1 MGNISIELILIT
13 LSAVVIVSYVFSML
27 SRLIKVPSVLLLL
40 TAGIFLRVLSDKYS
54 WGLAIPSYI
63 VEILGVTGLIMIV
76 LEAGLDLKLNRR
88 KLPLIRNSFLAALV
102 IFAVTL
108 AAITGIL
115 MGVLEE
121 PFRKCVVY
129 AVPLS
134 IMSSS
139 IVIPSIHSFSRTKKE
154 FLIYEAS
161 FSDIIGI
168 LVFNY
173 FIDNEKLTGASVAFF
188 SLNIFISILLSL
200 GFSILLFLF
209 LTRSKLNVKFFMVL
223 ALLVFLYVGGKLMH
237 FPSLIIILI
246 FGLLVNNWNMVQFP
260 LLKRM
265 FPQEKVAEATSLLH
279 AITAESSFL
288 IRTFF
293 FLFFGFSINYMIIGE
308 ANVWEVGSLVVVT
321 LITVRYLYL
330 RFFLRESIFPEVIMI
345 PRGLITILL
354 FYKIP
359 EAYKLESFNE
369 GILFFVILVT
379 AFIMM
384 VGMMFYRDKGDDM
397 IEA

>member
-1 MGNISIELILIT
+1 MGSFSIEWMLIL
-13 LSAVVIVSYVFSML
+13 LSAVVIISYLFSII
-27 SRLIKVPSVLLLL
+27 SRFIKIPSVLLLL
-40 TAGIFLRVLSDKYS
+40 VAGIALRAISDRYQI
-54 WGLAIPSYI
+54 GIDIPSYI

-76 LEAGLDLKLNRR
+76 LEAGLDLKLDKS

-108 AAITGIL
+108 AAITGVL
-115 MGVLEE
+115 MWILEE
-121 PFRKCVVY
+121 PFRKCIVY
-129 AVPLS
+129 AIPLS

-139 IVIPSIHSFSRTKKE
+139 IIIPSIHGFSASKKE

-173 FIDNEKLTGASVAFF
+173 FVDNEKLTGASVAFF
-188 SLNIFISILLSL
+188 SFNILISVLLSL
-200 GFSILLFLF
+200 GFSLLLFLF
-209 LTRSKLNVKFFMVL
+209 LTRSKMNVKFFMVL
-223 ALLVFLYVGGKLMH
+223 ALLVFLYVGGKLLH

-246 FGLLVNNWNMVQFP
+246 FGLLVNNWNLVKLPALRRIFP
-260 LLKRM
+260 K
-265 FPQEKVAEATSLLH
+265 EKTDEATTLLH
-279 AITAESSFL
+279 SITAEASFL

-293 FLFFGFSINYMIIGE
+293 FLFFGFSINYTIIAE
-308 ANVWEVGSLVVVT
+308 QDVIEVGSFIV
-321 LITVRYLYL
+321 LILIAVRYLYL

-359 EAYKLESFNE
+359 EAYKLETFNE

-384 VGMMFYRDKGDDM
+384 VGMLFYKKKGED
-397 IEA
+397 IVES